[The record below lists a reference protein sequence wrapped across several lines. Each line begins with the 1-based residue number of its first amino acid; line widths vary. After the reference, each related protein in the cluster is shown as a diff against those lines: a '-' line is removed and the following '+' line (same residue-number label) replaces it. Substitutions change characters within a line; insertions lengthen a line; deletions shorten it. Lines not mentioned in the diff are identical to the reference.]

1 MASSIALVL
10 LCGVLIAV
18 GVYLMLERSLSRII
32 LGLAALTNGVNI
44 MFLIAGGP
52 SGEPPLVGE
61 AEKEAMADPLVQ
73 AMMLTAIVISLGAT
87 AFLLA
92 VGYRSWQLNGN
103 DEVQDDLEDKR
114 VARRAITA
122 REDLPSTPEL
132 DAAAM
137 HDETEGHYEDDELT
151 ATKQQPQ
158 SEPAQS
164 EPAQSPPPGQQ
175 PRQQPEG
182 GAQ

>member
-1 MASSIALVL
+1 MASSLALVV

-44 MFLIAGGP
+44 MFLIAGGR
-52 SGEPPLVGE
+52 SGESPLIGE
-61 AEKEAMADPLVQ
+61 AEKGAMADPLVQ
-73 AMMLTAIVISLGAT
+73 AMMLTAIVISLGTT

-114 VARRAITA
+114 VARRAIAA
-122 REDLPSTPEL
+122 REDLPSTLEL
-132 DAAAM
+132 DAATT
-137 HDETEGHYEDDELT
+137 HDETEGELENEEL
-151 ATKQQPQ
+151 AAPTKQL
-158 SEPAQS
+158 S
-164 EPAQSPPPGQQ
+164 Q
-175 PRQQPEG
+175 PRPPAEG
-182 GAQ
+182 GTQ